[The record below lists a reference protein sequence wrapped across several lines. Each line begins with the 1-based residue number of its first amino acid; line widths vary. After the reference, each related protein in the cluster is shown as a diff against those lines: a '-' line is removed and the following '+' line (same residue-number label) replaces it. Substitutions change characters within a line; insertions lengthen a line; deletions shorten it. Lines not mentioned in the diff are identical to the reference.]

1 MGETISTEELGPPEV
16 CHTLYMAH
24 LEYAL
29 RPSPWPVWL
38 TMYISSL
45 GNVRCA
51 CLHKYSFHI
60 STLTILKICC
70 VECTQVFQ

>member
-1 MGETISTEELGPPEV
+1 MGETISTEGLGPPKV
-16 CHTLYMAH
+16 HRTLYMAH

-29 RPSPWPVWL
+29 RPSPQPVWL
-38 TMYISSL
+38 TMYTSSL

-51 CLHKYSFHI
+51 GLQKCSFHF

-70 VECTQVFQ
+70 VECTEVFQ